1 MNWEPEAEAAI
12 KKVPFFV
19 RKRVRAKV
27 EKAAQK
33 KGLPVVTLAHVKAV
47 KAGYLKN
54 MEAEVKGYQ
63 LDACFGESGCPN
75 RVVDA
80 GRLMTRIEKKLKE
93 ADLRGFL
100 KSRVSGKLKFH
111 HEFRVTIA
119 DCPNSCPQPQIKD
132 LGIIG
137 ACLPEITAEACS
149 MCEACVEA
157 CREDAVTLDTSD
169 SSPRIDAERCLYCG
183 KCFKVCP
190 TGTLVKGPCGF
201 RVQLGGK
208 LGRHPRLAREL
219 PGIFSEDEVL
229 EILEACLAFYKERT
243 KTGERFGELL
253 GDTEFEDFVAR
264 FGKNNPA

>member
-1 MNWEPEAEAAI
+1 MNWEPAAEAAI

-27 EKAAQK
+27 EKEAQQ
-33 KGLPVVTLAHVKAV
+33 KGLSVVTIAHVKAV

-75 RVVDA
+75 RVIDA
-80 GRLMTRIEKKLKE
+80 GSLLKRIEKTLQK
-93 ADLRGFL
+93 ADLRSFL
-100 KSRVSGKLKFH
+100 KSKVSGKLKFH

-119 DCPNSCPQPQIKD
+119 DCPNACSQPQIKD
-132 LGIIG
+132 VGIIG
-137 ACLPEITAEACS
+137 ACLPEITDEECS
-149 MCEACVEA
+149 LCDACVEA
-157 CREDAVTLDTSD
+157 CREDAITLQQSD
-169 SSPRIDAERCLYCG
+169 DGPQIDEERCLYCG

-190 TGTLVKGPCGF
+190 TETIVKGRCGF

-253 GDTEFEDFVAR
+253 GDTEFEDFVAC
-264 FGKNNPA
+264 FGKKKPA